1 MLTNLTLI
9 QVDLP
14 YYEIQRNTIGFL
26 AKKLLIIAYFL
37 IIYAPLAMGIARY
50 DFYGSVVALLYTWM
64 ITIHNY
70 VRDYACAIDGLTW
83 VYKVPEHLAWTVL
96 SFLIPALMIRVALID
111 IPSKKR
117 SFICRFNERYL
128 KFINGYE
135 NWQKE
140 SYYHHT
146 VDLCRSSRIR
156 KTEKSAFAR
165 NCWDPRNFFKFHSRL
180 LAIILT
186 TFIILWSLIFIYSAL
201 IGSDAKKKFE
211 SYELI

>member
-70 VRDYACAIDGLTW
+70 VRDRCWLFY
-83 VYKVPEHLAWTVL
+83 
-96 SFLIPALMIRVALID
+96 
-111 IPSKKR
+111 
-117 SFICRFNERYL
+117 
-128 KFINGYE
+128 INF
-135 NWQKE
+135 
-140 SYYHHT
+140 
-146 VDLCRSSRIR
+146 C
-156 KTEKSAFAR
+156 
-165 NCWDPRNFFKFHSRL
+165 
-180 LAIILT
+180 
-186 TFIILWSLIFIYSAL
+186 
-201 IGSDAKKKFE
+201 
-211 SYELI
+211 